1 MIYWQFCFQKLQN
14 RTCQCETSIALYG
27 QHPTQAAP
35 RGRVRGGTVQ
45 AVYLPEMSN
54 FPAPLV
60 PLHAQQSLHQTTGDL
75 GTWLLHESV
84 QDGCLWPF
92 SGKTPTNWNPILL
105 RIIGALPP
113 LSWHTVK
120 TISTHRCQKRR
131 EKPPLAARINVKSNV
146 MYCLRHWVLPVSRC
160 VEGETDPLYENPP
173 GKYSLNWFQ
182 QVHLH
187 SRMRK
192 PIQNIC
198 IYIYIISSHSIATTA
213 SPLITVIVASIFRQP
228 KRVRVLALQVNP
240 NGSVCDIFNHLFDLA
255 QIFVFQSQKKAPFRI
270 ELNLQ
275 ISLVYAKIPEFL
287 RNIHHHSP
295 ALPLHF
301 PTSGVCSVALKK
313 SVWTLGFF

>member
-1 MIYWQFCFQKLQN
+1 M
-14 RTCQCETSIALYG
+14 
-27 QHPTQAAP
+27 P
-35 RGRVRGGTVQ
+35 
-45 AVYLPEMSN
+45 
-54 FPAPLV
+54 
-60 PLHAQQSLHQTTGDL
+60 
-75 GTWLLHESV
+75 
-84 QDGCLWPF
+84 
-92 SGKTPTNWNPILL
+92 KTPRKAPVGRTDQCKEQRDVLSQ
-105 RIIGALPP
+105 ALSPP
-113 LSWHTVK
+113 SLPLCGRRDRSTIRESAWEVQPELVSTSTFAFSHEK
-120 TISTHRCQKRR
+120 THSKH
-131 EKPPLAARINVKSNV
+131 
-146 MYCLRHWVLPVSRC
+146 MY
-160 VEGETDPLYENPP
+160 
-173 GKYSLNWFQ
+173 
-182 QVHLH
+182 
-187 SRMRK
+187 
-192 PIQNIC
+192 